1 MQPKD
6 NFNAKVLRRIKEYKD
21 ADPNWDKAIKK
32 VVDAEVIYGKTDP
45 TEGKAVIQRVKSPKR
60 SK

>member
-6 NFNAKVLRRIKEYKD
+6 NFTAKTLRRIKEYKD
-21 ADPNWDKAIKK
+21 ADPNWEKAIKK
-32 VVDAEVIYGKTDP
+32 VATAEAIYGKTDP
-45 TEGKAVIQRVKSPKR
+45 TECKAVIQHVKRPKR

>member
-6 NFNAKVLRRIKEYKD
+6 NFTAKTLRRIKEYKD
-21 ADPNWDKAIKK
+21 ADPNWEKALKK
-32 VVDAEVIYGKTDP
+32 VAAAEAIYGKTDP